1 MSAEAAELYRRP
13 GPRGDLSAALW
24 ENGCAQCVC
33 KWRMSTDHD
42 PGEAEEEG
50 GAPSPHGVLP
60 TPVRI
65 RRVRR
70 EMAGVAT
77 LELTPASAFG
87 FVPGQFNMLYMFGLG
102 EVAISLS
109 GDPAEDHQIV
119 HTVRALGAI
128 SQAIT
133 RLRRNDVIGVRG
145 PYGSYWPVVDSEG
158 NDVVIVAGGLGLA
171 PLRPVIYRVLAHRER
186 YGRVVVLYGA
196 RDPVDILYRRELE
209 AWRRRLDVDITVTVD
224 HAAADWRGNVGVVP
238 ALIGRAPI
246 DPDRT
251 VAMVCGPEIMM
262 RFTIDALR
270 QRGLGIDRIFLSME
284 RNMKCAI
291 GFCGHCQFGPA
302 FVCRD
307 GPVFRFDRVAPFF
320 SLREI

>member
-1 MSAEAAELYRRP
+1 MSTAPPSEP
-13 GPRGDLSAALW
+13 SPAALRRAP
-24 ENGCAQCVC
+24 NPMAPVPYPV
-33 KWRMSTDHD
+33 RRVSRDTHD
-42 PGEAEEEG
+42 TVTIEVASNG
-50 GAPSPHGVLP
+50 GA
-60 TPVRI
+60 
-65 RRVRR
+65 
-70 EMAGVAT
+70 
-77 LELTPASAFG
+77 AFA
-87 FVPGQFNMLYMFGLG
+87 PGQFNMLYMFGLG

-109 GDPAEDHQIV
+109 GDPAEDHLIV
-119 HTVRALGAI
+119 HTVRMVGAV

-145 PYGSYWPVVDSEG
+145 PYGSYWPLLDSEG
-158 NDVVIVAGGLGLA
+158 SDVVIVAGGLGLA
-171 PLRPVIYRVLAHRER
+171 PLRPVVYRVLAHRER

-196 RDPVDILYRRELE
+196 RGPADILYRRELE

-238 ALIGRAPI
+238 ALIGRASI
-246 DPDRT
+246 DPDHT

-262 RFTIDALR
+262 RFTVDALR

-307 GPVFRFDRVAPFF
+307 GPVFRFDRIAPFF
-320 SLREI
+320 NIREI